1 MNQLH
6 VVGSASGQYSECA
19 GELVCLSLRNVVG
32 HERLPCAPTSSGNGR
47 QPGRSGQES
56 PGRSQSAIRVD
67 RPAVLKDSLR
77 NCPNYGVTEGRLV
90 SERVPEDNWNA
101 TAGDFAVPTLILH
114 GDADRIL
121 PAEASSRRQAEMIKK
136 GRYGDGALSTD
147 SGVLAN
153 TPCTPRAR
161 FGDEKG
167 TNPEKLIAAA
177 HPGTLHDGLRLSIAA
192 RRVHPCEPQHR
203 GGRDPRTGQG
213 RFPS

>member
-1 MNQLH
+1 MFTEMKCCMNQLH

-56 PGRSQSAIRVD
+56 LGRSQSAIRVD

-114 GDADRIL
+114 GDVDRIL
-121 PAEASSRRQAEMIKK
+121 PADATSRRQAKMIKNVRFVELK
-136 GRYGDGALSTD
+136 GGPHGALWTHAEEVNSEL
-147 SGVLAN
+147 VKFLA
-153 TPCTPRAR
+153 
-161 FGDEKG
+161 
-167 TNPEKLIAAA
+167 
-177 HPGTLHDGLRLSIAA
+177 
-192 RRVHPCEPQHR
+192 
-203 GGRDPRTGQG
+203 
-213 RFPS
+213 

>member
-56 PGRSQSAIRVD
+56 LGRSQSAIRVD

-101 TAGDFAVPTLILH
+101 TAG
-114 GDADRIL
+114 
-121 PAEASSRRQAEMIKK
+121 ASSRRQAEMIKK

-167 TNPEKLIAAA
+167 TNPEELIAAA

-203 GGRDPRTGQG
+203 GGRDPRTGQE